1 MLIIDFLDQI
11 IIHLYIYKNAF
22 LECRAFKSIFMLI
35 SFWQIKKLA
44 DLGILGVVVD
54 KKYGGSGADSLA
66 LSIAVE
72 EISR

>member
-1 MLIIDFLDQI
+1 MMLIFL
-11 IIHLYIYKNAF
+11 LK
-22 LECRAFKSIFMLI
+22 
-35 SFWQIKKLA
+35 IKKLA

-66 LSIAVE
+66 LSVAVE